1 VLAPLRR
8 LLGSASAA
16 AYALL
21 QPESPQDQ
29 QDHSS
34 EHISASLPGF
44 GSSSFAPARASHS
57 PAAMELFRSEDMK
70 YVAITMTTEAA
81 HATVRQIGQMNKMHV
96 IDLGATEG
104 QAPSKEHTHYK
115 KRLADCQYWERKLN
129 GLADEL
135 KKFDIPNEGD
145 LTVNPD
151 YVPQPIQSADVV
163 DSVQQVVE
171 PIERELNASVNF
183 LRENRRLIAQ
193 ATERRHTLQL
203 CKDLDLAGQARM
215 LARSVAAGSQDPS
228 ARGLLD
234 SPSALS
240 PVSGSDSGSGGFG
253 EESKQGDEESA
264 GGMVRDPKDQFRN
277 FLCGI
282 IAVDQQA
289 QFRRMLYRVSRGN
302 AFARFADIAG
312 TLEDPATGE
321 QQRKSVFYVMVLGQQ
336 LLARITRMCDLFKA
350 SIYALPPTKEQ
361 TLQELA
367 HLREDVLDKEELNR
381 KTEESI
387 VALLSCLGNDNGSSP
402 LRNYQ
407 VALQE
412 EKAVCAVMMKA
423 HYYLTM
429 ICIEGW
435 VPAEEVG
442 HLTSVIKAA
451 VAGTGH
457 PAAALEVEPRN
468 PIKLAG
474 RVPTYFKLT
483 KFTEAYQGIVD
494 TYGVP
499 RYKEVNPGLFTLIS
513 FPFLFGVMY
522 GDIGHGLLLFLA
534 ASAMIYYEDKLLAKQ
549 KAGTLGEIPTMAFG
563 GRYVLVLMGAFAV
576 YCGIIYNDCLS
587 IPTNVYGSAWETDPS
602 DPNGLKMH
610 NPTGWTYPCGI
621 DPSWA
626 HKSNELAFYNS
637 LKMKMAVILGVC
649 HMLFG
654 IMLSLFNHLYFKD
667 TLSVYY
673 EFLPKLVFLLSTF
686 GYMIWMIL
694 YKWCQDWTTRDNQ
707 PPNLIQTMI
716 AMFLSPGSVD
726 ADKQLYEGQAGFQ
739 TFLLLCAFF
748 SVPVMLLV
756 KPFKHKKAHEAAQLQ
771 RQLLGSASGGLAGDA
786 GSAFSSPIVVDNEFE
801 ELKRELS
808 GPSAHLEPHAPVH
821 APSEGHGEDGHGGH
835 GEFNFSDE
843 LIHSGI
849 HTIEFVLG
857 SVSNTASYLRL
868 WALSLAHAE
877 LSGVFWEKMLM
888 QYGALTGSAF
898 MMFIGFGIWFAS
910 TFAVLLCMDVLEC
923 FLHALRLHWVEFQNK
938 FYFADGIAFE
948 PFSLQPDSDKEKQ

>member
-1 VLAPLRR
+1 M
-8 LLGSASAA
+8 
-16 AYALL
+16 
-21 QPESPQDQ
+21 D
-29 QDHSS
+29 
-34 EHISASLPGF
+34 
-44 GSSSFAPARASHS
+44 
-57 PAAMELFRSEDMK
+57 LFRSEDMK

-81 HATVRQIGQMNKMHV
+81 HATVRDIGVMNKLHV
-96 IDLGATEG
+96 IDLGASEG
-104 QAPSKEHTHYK
+104 QAPSKEHQHYK
-115 KRLADCQYWERKLN
+115 RRLADCQFWDRKLTA
-129 GLADEL
+129 LQDEL
-135 KKFDIPNEGD
+135 EKFDIPNEGSIS
-145 LTVNPD
+145 NID
-151 YVPQPIQSADVV
+151 YVPQPIVSADILVT
-163 DSVQQVVE
+163 VQQMVE
-171 PIERELNASVNF
+171 PLERELNSSVNF
-183 LRENRRLIAQ
+183 LKENRRLIAT

-215 LARSVAAGSQDPS
+215 MARAAAAAASDPS
-228 ARGLLD
+228 ARGLLEA
-234 SPSALS
+234 SPSASSLS
-240 PVSGSDSGSGGFG
+240 PPSGSNDGFSGIGEEAKHGVDEEAGVSG
-253 EESKQGDEESA
+253 A
-264 GGMVRDPKDQFRN
+264 LVRDPKDQFRN

-336 LLARITRMCDLFKA
+336 LLQRITRMCELFKA
-350 SIYALPPTKEQ
+350 SIYALPATKEE
-361 TLQELA
+361 TLQQLA
-367 HLREDVLDKEELNR
+367 HLREEVLDKEEINR

-387 VALLSCLGNDNGSSP
+387 VALLSRLGNDNGTSP

-412 EKAVCAVMMKA
+412 EKAICSVMMKA

-435 VPAEEVG
+435 VPATEIG
-442 HLTSVIKAA
+442 PLTSVIKAA

-494 TYGVP
+494 TYGIP
-499 RYKEVNPGLFTLIS
+499 RYKEVNPGLFTLVS

-522 GDIGHGLLLFLA
+522 GDIGHGLLLLLA
-534 ASAMIYYEDKLLAKQ
+534 AIAMIYWEDKLLAKQ

-587 IPTNVYGSAWETDPS
+587 IPTNVYGSAWEMDPS
-602 DPNGLKMH
+602 DPTGLKMH
-610 NPTGWTYPCGI
+610 NPTGWTYPAGI
-621 DPSWA
+621 DPAWF
-626 HKSNELAFYNS
+626 HKSNELAFFNS

-654 IMLSLFNHLYFKD
+654 LTLSLFNHLYFKD
-667 TLSVYY
+667 YMSLKF
-673 EFLPKLVFLLSTF
+673 EFIPRMVFLLSTF

-694 YKWCQDWTTRDNQ
+694 YKWVQDWSTRDTS

-726 ADKQLYEGQAGFQ
+726 KNVQLYEGQAGLQ
-739 TFLLLCAFF
+739 AFLLLCAFV
-748 SVPVMLLV
+748 SVPVMLFV
-756 KPFKHKKAHEAAQLQ
+756 KPYLHKKAHEAEALQ
-771 RQLLGSASGGLAGDA
+771 RSLLPSSQGDLT
-786 GSAFSSPIVVDNEFE
+786 GAFSSPIVVDDNFE
-801 ELKRELS
+801 EVKQQPLEHHHSVAAVRV
-808 GPSAHLEPHAPVH
+808 SAPADDD
-821 APSEGHGEDGHGGH
+821 GHGDGHGG
-835 GEFNFSDE
+835 EFNYSDE

-877 LSGVFWEKMLM
+877 LSGVFWEKMMM
-888 QYGALTGSAF
+888 QYGALSDSAI
-898 MMFIGFGIWFAS
+898 MMFISFAVWFVA

-938 FYFADGIAFE
+938 FYNADGIAFE
-948 PFSLQPDSDKEKQ
+948 PFSLQPDENKEKQG